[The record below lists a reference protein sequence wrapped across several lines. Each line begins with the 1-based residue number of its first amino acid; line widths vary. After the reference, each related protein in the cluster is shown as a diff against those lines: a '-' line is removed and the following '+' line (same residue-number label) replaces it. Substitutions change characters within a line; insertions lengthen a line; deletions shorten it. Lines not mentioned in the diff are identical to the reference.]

1 MVPCALAGLAIELGL
16 AWRFDFSVK
25 SRSHSNAVVNTIL
38 SVKRQRQLSVRPTR
52 YVHPSPGAEAKKIL

>member
-25 SRSHSNAVVNTIL
+25 SRSHSNAVVDTIL
-38 SVKRQRQLSVRPTR
+38 SVKRQHQFRSPDPVRSSEPR
-52 YVHPSPGAEAKKIL
+52 CRGENVL